1 MALDL
6 QFPILY
12 VRDLEASVAFYA
24 AIVGDPVERSP
35 GFAMFVFD
43 SGARLGLWT
52 ADAVAPKPEGG
63 PGACELSA
71 ATSRA
76 MVDALHAQWAARG
89 VAIAQAPTQ
98 MDFGYTF
105 AARDPDGHRLRVF
118 APGD

>member
-12 VRDLEASVAFYA
+12 VRDLEASITYYA

-35 GFAMFVFD
+35 GFAMFVFN
-43 SGARLGLWT
+43 SGARLGLWA
-52 ADAVAPKPEGG
+52 ADAVAPKPRQAGRLRAFGRHLAREGRRRA
-63 PGACELSA
+63 P
-71 ATSRA
+71 RA
-76 MVDALHAQWAARG
+76 MGGARRRHRADADADGFRLHL
-89 VAIAQAPTQ
+89 
-98 MDFGYTF
+98 